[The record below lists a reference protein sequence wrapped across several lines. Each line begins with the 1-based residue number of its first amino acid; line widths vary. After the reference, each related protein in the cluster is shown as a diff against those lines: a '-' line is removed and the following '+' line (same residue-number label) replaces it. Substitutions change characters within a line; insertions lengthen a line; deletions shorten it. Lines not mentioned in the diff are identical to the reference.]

1 MNSENFPSD
10 VEQAE
15 KPPTVL
21 TSEEKTWGMLC
32 HLSAFLGYFAAG
44 LTFVGPLI
52 CWLVKKDTS
61 KFVDHHGKESLNFHL
76 NVLGYNIVCIAGI
89 FLSCGIGALLVLP
102 VLAALHIYV
111 MVIQIVAGIKAH
123 SGEWFRYPAIVRLI
137 T

>member
-1 MNSENFPSD
+1 MTMNSENFPSD

-21 TSEEKTWGMLC
+21 TSEEKTWGMPC

-61 KFVDHHGKESLNFHL
+61 KFVDHHGKESLNFNL
-76 NVLGYNIVCIAGI
+76 KVLGYNIVCIAGI

-102 VLAALHIYV
+102 VLAA
-111 MVIQIVAGIKAH
+111 
-123 SGEWFRYPAIVRLI
+123 
-137 T
+137 

>member
-1 MNSENFPSD
+1 MNSENVPSD

-15 KPPTVL
+15 KPPLAL
-21 TSEEKTWGMLC
+21 TSEERTWGMLC

-52 CWLVKKDTS
+52 CWLIKKDTS

-76 NVLGYNIVCIAGI
+76 NVLGYNIICIVGI
-89 FLSCGIGALLVLP
+89 VLSCGIGALLFGPLLV
-102 VLAALHIYV
+102 VLHIYV
-111 MVIQIVAGIKAH
+111 WVIQIIAGIKANG
-123 SGEWFRYPAIVRLI
+123 GEWFRYPAIIRLI